1 MSGIL
6 DSLTPTDTH
15 GLPVSGLPLS
25 LHHGLLSSLT
35 GADLADL
42 LWSTQKFFGWITFS
56 ILNIVSA
63 FNWLTPVVNLL
74 ETVSNTITQTL
85 GAIGLFGIACAIA
98 LMVFVTHWLKN
109 TTYRIGYHLGM
120 ALILMLIGVF
130 MVSPVRFA
138 AQTVSLGGAAASE
151 IGQHAT
157 GANQSATI
165 SQVLATKYL
174 REPLF
179 RANYGAN
186 LDDIQLPDGSTC
198 GDAFD
203 DAVKRGVPAENVK
216 DAVLRCGPI
225 GKQLHDYAMHPDT
238 LSFDLMNGMATMT
251 MLGIFVIIVCIRIV
265 QSGVATILHAAAVKP
280 SLMTVMAGPAAQV
293 FALRNTIAIPLG
305 GLAVAGDLLLLVLGA
320 AFTGFIAVATGSS
333 AIASLITSLAMIGLI
348 LGTWRFSRNL
358 RASGTRISEQLAQT
372 QTRSTGAL
380 NAQQARQAVTK
391 VITRTTSLAAT
402 LSGNPAAGATIS
414 KLGPG
419 VLATPRNDQPTH
431 QPDHYGYLGHPSASA
446 GPRPALPST
455 HPVSAA
461 SQAAYRIQSLHP
473 APTPTDHH
481 RELLSNNQRPI
492 TQQPVIPSI
501 APTAQPSP
509 PRQQASRHVDGKP
522 ETEADRK
529 RFDLRESGHTGWI
542 DQHGNIPESNTRFV
556 GESRRA
562 PLSVPTLNPDG
573 TQQATDAAAAAG
585 RRLQPPGPTP

>member
-6 DSLTPTDTH
+6 DSLNPTDTH
-15 GLPVSGLPLS
+15 GLPVSSLPLS

-42 LWSTQKFFGWITFS
+42 LWSAQKFFGWITFS

-186 LDDIQLPDGSTC
+186 LDDIQLPDGRTC

-216 DAVLRCGPI
+216 ESVLRCGPI
-225 GKQLHDYAMHPDT
+225 GKQLHDYAMNPDT
-238 LSFDLMNGMATMT
+238 LSFDLMNGMTT
-251 MLGIFVIIVCIRIV
+251 ITVLGIFVIIVCIRIM
-265 QSGVATILHAAAVKP
+265 QSGVATILHAASVKP

-372 QTRSTGAL
+372 QTRSTVAL
-380 NAQQARQAVTK
+380 NAAQARQAVTK

-402 LSGNPAAGATIS
+402 LSSNPAAGAAIS

-419 VLATPRNDQPTH
+419 VLSTPGNDQPTH
-431 QPDHYGYLGHPSASA
+431 QPGHYDYTGQP
-446 GPRPALPST
+446 PALPST

-461 SQAAYRIQSLHP
+461 SQAAYRIQHLQP
-473 APTPTDHH
+473 VPTPAAHH
-481 RELLSNNQRPI
+481 RELAPKNQHPI

-501 APTAQPSP
+501 VPTAQPAP
-509 PRQQASRHVDGKP
+509 QPQRASRHVDNEP

-529 RFDLRESGHTGWI
+529 RFDLRESSYTGWI
-542 DQHGNIPESNTRFV
+542 DQHVNIPDSNTRFV
-556 GESRRA
+556 GENRRP
-562 PLSVPTLNPDG
+562 PLPIPTLNPDS
-573 TQQATDAAAAAG
+573 TRQATDTAATAG
-585 RRLQPPGPTP
+585 RHLQNPGPPTP